1 MQKSLSNELYVLNG
15 GIGKNICFT
24 SCLANLNS
32 VNIMSSW
39 PKIFLHHPNVNFC
52 YNFNLTPLIDTRDFF
67 NKFSKVLFIEAYDEN
82 FFTTKIHIV
91 NNYRHLLKQ
100 TILEHPYNEI
110 YFSQD
115 EENTLKPILSKLE
128 NYILVQFVGSDEHE
142 LDTDFE
148 GSRSIRKDH
157 AQSIIDIINF
167 DLKINVLNVFSKR
180 NLFKNTCDID
190 QDLTYRNYA
199 HLLKYAKGF
208 VAIDSCLNHM
218 SANRFC
224 NTKGVVLWNDHH
236 ANYRFNY
243 SKNINMTTETPNVMR
258 FDKNQVI
265 DNFTKT
271 LRENV
276 DVRS

>member
-1 MQKSLSNELYVLNG
+1 MSNNELYVLNG

-24 SCLANLNS
+24 SCLEKLKS
-32 VNIMSSW
+32 VNLMSTW

-52 YNFNLTPLIDTRDFF
+52 YAMNLTPLLDKRDFLK
-67 NKFSKVLFIEAYDEN
+67 KFDKIHFVEAYDEYFSIN
-82 FFTTKIHIV
+82 EIHLV
-91 NNYRHLLKQ
+91 NNFRRILNQ
-100 TILEHPYNEI
+100 NILEDVYNEI
-110 YFSQD
+110 YFSYD
-115 EENTLKPILSKLE
+115 EEDSLQPVLSKL
-128 NYILVQFVGSDEHE
+128 NDFVCVQFVGSDEHE

-157 AQSIIDIINF
+157 AQSIIDILNF
-167 DLKINVLNVFSKR
+167 DLKLNVLNVFSKK
-180 NLFKNTCDID
+180 NLFKNTCEID

-208 VAIDSCLNHM
+208 ITIDSCLNHM
-218 SANRFC
+218 SANKFC
-224 NTKGVVLWNDHH
+224 KTKGVVLWNDYH

-243 SKNINMTTETPNVMR
+243 SKNCNMTTQTPNVMR
-258 FDKNQVI
+258 FNKNEVI